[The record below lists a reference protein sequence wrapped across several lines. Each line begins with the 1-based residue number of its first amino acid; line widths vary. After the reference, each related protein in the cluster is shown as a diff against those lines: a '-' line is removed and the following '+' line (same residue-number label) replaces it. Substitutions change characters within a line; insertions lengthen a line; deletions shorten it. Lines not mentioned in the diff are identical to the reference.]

1 MKSILA
7 YSAAVALVALVGMDR
22 ALVTVVHAEDR
33 AAAVLAAV
41 RTALGGEQKLAA
53 VKAISVE
60 GPFRRAMGAR
70 SLEGSISLLLVRPD
84 KLRRSEELQM
94 LGSTAERI
102 ATFDGVQAWEDTVN
116 AARVG
121 GGGAGGF
128 DHGAGGG
135 GALSGQAAS
144 DHAQAMALYRGQAA
158 GEGGGSAGGLTE
170 EQVNAARVRRL
181 KMDLQR
187 WTVALLAD
195 SNQPFTDAVRVES
208 PDGPADVLSTRDEAG
223 RTVRYFVDPASHL
236 PLMVQYQEVRPQAMP
251 AQGAPKATTMALH
264 LSDYKKVDGILLPH
278 QIDLSMDGRP
288 SEAWMIEKY
297 KINPAVKPDVFKK
310 KAK

>member
-1 MKSILA
+1 MKSILMC
-7 YSAAVALVALVGMDR
+7 SAAIAMVTLAGLDR
-22 ALVTVVHAEDR
+22 AFVTPVHAEDR
-33 AAAVLAAV
+33 AAAVLADV
-41 RTALGGEQKLAA
+41 RAALGGESKLSA
-53 VKAISVE
+53 VKAISAE

-70 SLEGSISLLLVRPD
+70 SLDGSVSLLLVRPD

-94 LGSTAERI
+94 LGAMTERI
-102 ATFDGVQAWEDTVN
+102 ATFDGTQAWEETVN

-121 GGGAGGF
+121 GGAAGGF

-135 GALSGQAAS
+135 GTLSGQAAN
-144 DHAQAMALYRGQAA
+144 DHAQAMALYRGQAQ
-158 GEGGGSAGGLTE
+158 GEAGGAGGALTE

-208 PDGPADVLSTRDEAG
+208 PDGPADVVSTLDEAG

-251 AQGAPKATTMALH
+251 AQGGPKTTTMALH

-278 QIDLSMDGRP
+278 QLDLSVDGRP
-288 SEAWMIEKY
+288 SEAWTIEKY
-297 KINPAVKPDVFKK
+297 KINPTVKPDVFKK